1 MSNETTTVAPYNHE
15 AESTFEAVG
24 LTDAFQTK
32 LDEFITDLNENKPTS
47 LSDLTER
54 AENTFNSR
62 ELALMVAHDFIE
74 QATRKMQT
82 LDSMLGS
89 LSEGVAQA

>member
-15 AESTFEAVG
+15 ADSTFEAVG
-24 LTDAFQTK
+24 LTESFQTK
-32 LDEFITDLNENKPTS
+32 LNDFITGLNENKPSS
-47 LSDLTER
+47 LSNLAER

-62 ELALMVAHDFIE
+62 ELALMVANDFME
-74 QATRKMQT
+74 QAMRKMQT